1 VKTVDLAFSGLILA
15 LAVAYEVMAL
25 WMPQGSLKFPG
36 PGYYPKLVG
45 GFLIAAS
52 LGCLVQALLARR
64 HASPAETKET
74 SAPTAVAGT
83 TVALFGLL
91 LGYGALLKPLGF
103 PIAICLFLLAAIRVF
118 GYRRWAITLCIA
130 IGLTAISYLTFVTW
144 LKVPLPL
151 GIVGDLLDF

>member
-1 VKTVDLAFSGLILA
+1 VKSTDLAFSGLILA
-15 LAVAYEVMAL
+15 LAVAYEAMAL

-45 GFLIAAS
+45 VFLIATS
-52 LGCLVQALLARR
+52 LGCVIQALLARQSVR
-64 HASPAETKET
+64 TAQAPGASP
-74 SAPTAVAGT
+74 PNAVAGT

-91 LGYGALLKPLGF
+91 VGYGALLKPLGF

-118 GYRRWAITLCIA
+118 GYRRWAITLFIA
-130 IGLTAISYLTFVTW
+130 TGLTVVSYVLFVAW

-151 GIVGDLLDF
+151 GIVGDLLD

>member
-1 VKTVDLAFSGLILA
+1 MKTADLAFSGLILA
-15 LAVAYEVMAL
+15 LAVGYEVMAL

-52 LGCLVQALLARR
+52 LGCVIQALLIRR
-64 HASPAETKET
+64 PVCTAEPT
-74 SAPTAVAGT
+74 SASAPKTVAGT

-91 LGYGALLKPLGF
+91 VGYGALLKPLGF
-103 PIAICLFLLAAIRVF
+103 PIAICLFLLAAMRVF
-118 GYRRWAITLCIA
+118 GYRRWAITLLIA
-130 IGLTAISYLTFVTW
+130 VGLTVVSYLTFVTW

-151 GIVGDLLDF
+151 GIVGDLVD